1 MLYTAALLSA
11 AMLLAGCYSTD
22 TDDDLLSTATLI
34 SIYPS
39 TVSVGSAAATQNVV
53 VTLAPKSKRNLDWSC
68 SVQSAWVTAVREKVP
83 GESTGTV
90 YEDAVVL
97 AFLENTAYKR
107 QTTLTITASD
117 GTVLEVPVVQKGI
130 YADAYVKAAP
140 ESLTFMAE
148 NPQPAAVAIDTN
160 MDTFAAVSDSDWC
173 TVVDNG
179 DGTITVTCTEYGDNT
194 ADRTAEITVTAGTP
208 DTSEA
213 RTVIPVTQLRK
224 DVYCYLYGSGVP
236 KYPTR
241 EKWGQMTKL
250 SDRVYVDSVYV
261 KNGRFSVYTTEGDTY
276 HLDGAG
282 NLSAAETDLTV
293 DVAGLRI
300 VTLNLNE
307 KTYSIERITTPN
319 CLPDSEVAK
328 YATSTYTANGR
339 TKVWMRAGLD
349 WNGGENIGGIKL
361 GSRMVSDANNVGGYT
376 SNVSSYETV
385 RVSDYDE
392 VESGGKAQGEVEMS
406 AKYGRIYTLTEFLTG
421 TPKAAVE
428 LARLLTDWPAE
439 YRPGSTFVDAVG
451 TQITAR
457 VFKSAEM
464 KAVTDDER
472 FFAENPALSAQIQGI
487 CPYGWHIANFRDWY
501 DLAYAALEAS
511 RGDGTY
517 PVREEMLTIAK
528 LVATNANNVAPW
540 LRTQEGWNSTPARAA
555 GADAFDFNLYP
566 TGWRLNKNGYGQYG
580 DTAHSWVPLIGSSA
594 KKTWRLNNV
603 KATSNYWFNDN
614 LDAGNPAVG
623 IRCVKNYKVKK

>member
-97 AFLENTAYKR
+97 VFLENTAYKR

-117 GTVLEVPVVQKGI
+117 STVLEVPVVQKGI

-428 LARLLTDWPAE
+428 LARLLTDWPAQ

-451 TQITAR
+451 NDIP
-457 VFKSAEM
+457 VSSVKSLAS
-464 KAVTDDER
+464 AD
-472 FFAENPALSAQIQGI
+472 FENTPSLSMQIQGI
-487 CPYGWHIANFRDWY
+487 CPYGWHVANVQDFY
-501 DLAYAALEAS
+501 DMLCAAAAAKGVTPNPLSAMIGKWSVPDVLRSAEGWSAAPTRHAAADAFGFDFFPQGRRLFKSGYQYYAS
-511 RGDGTY
+511 RGEMFICHPGGLSSGVYQCWRINALTNNAADLTVSTTY
-517 PVREEMLTIAK
+517 NI
-528 LVATNANNVAPW
+528 
-540 LRTQEGWNSTPARAA
+540 
-555 GADAFDFNLYP
+555 
-566 TGWRLNKNGYGQYG
+566 G
-580 DTAHSWVPLIGSSA
+580 DCSA
-594 KKTWRLNNV
+594 
-603 KATSNYWFNDN
+603 SF
-614 LDAGNPAVG
+614 
-623 IRCVKNYKVKK
+623 RCVKNYENF

>member
-97 AFLENTAYKR
+97 VFLENTAYKR

-328 YATSTYTANGR
+328 YATSTHTANGR

-392 VESGGKAQGEVEMS
+392 AESGGKAQGEVEMS

-428 LARLLTDWPAE
+428 LARLLTDWPAQ

-451 TQITAR
+451 NDIP
-457 VFKSAEM
+457 VSSVKSLAS
-464 KAVTDDER
+464 AD
-472 FFAENPALSAQIQGI
+472 FENTPSLSMQIQGI
-487 CPYGWHIANFRDWY
+487 CPYGWHVANVQDFY
-501 DLAYAALEAS
+501 DMLCAAAAAKGVTPNPLSAMIGKWSVPDVLRSAEGWSAAPTRHAAADAFGFDFFPQGRRLFKSGYQYYAS
-511 RGDGTY
+511 RGEMFICHPGGLSSGVYQCWRINALTNNAADLTVSTTY
-517 PVREEMLTIAK
+517 NI
-528 LVATNANNVAPW
+528 
-540 LRTQEGWNSTPARAA
+540 
-555 GADAFDFNLYP
+555 
-566 TGWRLNKNGYGQYG
+566 G
-580 DTAHSWVPLIGSSA
+580 DCSA
-594 KKTWRLNNV
+594 
-603 KATSNYWFNDN
+603 SF
-614 LDAGNPAVG
+614 
-623 IRCVKNYKVKK
+623 RCVKNYENF

>member
-428 LARLLTDWPAE
+428 LARLLTDWPAQ
-439 YRPGSTFVDAVG
+439 YRPGSTFVDAVCND
-451 TQITAR
+451 IP
-457 VFKSAEM
+457 VSSVKSLAS
-464 KAVTDDER
+464 AD
-472 FFAENPALSAQIQGI
+472 FENTPSLSMQIQGI
-487 CPYGWHIANFRDWY
+487 CPYGWHVANVQDFY
-501 DLAYAALEAS
+501 DMLCAAAAAKGVTPNPLSAMIGKWSVPDVLRSAEGWSAAPTRHAAADAFGFDFFPQGRRLFKSGYQYYAS
-511 RGDGTY
+511 RGEMFICHPGGLSSGVYQCWRINALTNNAADLTVSTTY
-517 PVREEMLTIAK
+517 NI
-528 LVATNANNVAPW
+528 
-540 LRTQEGWNSTPARAA
+540 
-555 GADAFDFNLYP
+555 
-566 TGWRLNKNGYGQYG
+566 G
-580 DTAHSWVPLIGSSA
+580 DCSA
-594 KKTWRLNNV
+594 
-603 KATSNYWFNDN
+603 SF
-614 LDAGNPAVG
+614 
-623 IRCVKNYKVKK
+623 RCVKNYENF

>member
-428 LARLLTDWPAE
+428 LARLLTDWPAQ

-451 TQITAR
+451 NDIP
-457 VFKSAEM
+457 VSSVKSLAS
-464 KAVTDDER
+464 AD
-472 FFAENPALSAQIQGI
+472 FENTPSLSMQIQGI
-487 CPYGWHIANFRDWY
+487 CPYGWHVANVQDFY
-501 DLAYAALEAS
+501 DMLCAAAAAKGVTPNPLSAMIGKWSVPDVLRSAEGWSAAPTRHAVADAFGFDFFPQGRRLFKSGYQYYAS
-511 RGDGTY
+511 RGEMFICHPGGLSSGVYQCWRINALTNNAADLTVSTTY
-517 PVREEMLTIAK
+517 NI
-528 LVATNANNVAPW
+528 
-540 LRTQEGWNSTPARAA
+540 
-555 GADAFDFNLYP
+555 
-566 TGWRLNKNGYGQYG
+566 G
-580 DTAHSWVPLIGSSA
+580 DCSA
-594 KKTWRLNNV
+594 
-603 KATSNYWFNDN
+603 SF
-614 LDAGNPAVG
+614 
-623 IRCVKNYKVKK
+623 RCVKNYENF

>member
-451 TQITAR
+451 NDIP
-457 VFKSAEM
+457 VSSVKSLAS
-464 KAVTDDER
+464 AD
-472 FFAENPALSAQIQGI
+472 FENTPSLSMQIQGI
-487 CPYGWHIANFRDWY
+487 CPYGWHVANVQDFY
-501 DLAYAALEAS
+501 DMLCAAAAAKGVTPNPLSAMIGKWSVPDVLRSAEGWSAAPTRHAAADAFGFDFFPQGRRLFKSGYQYYAS
-511 RGDGTY
+511 RG
-517 PVREEMLTIAK
+517 EMFICHPGGLSSGVYQCWRINA
-528 LVATNANNVAPW
+528 LANNAADLTV
-540 LRTQEGWNSTPARAA
+540 STTY
-555 GADAFDFNLYP
+555 NI
-566 TGWRLNKNGYGQYG
+566 G
-580 DTAHSWVPLIGSSA
+580 DCSA
-594 KKTWRLNNV
+594 
-603 KATSNYWFNDN
+603 SF
-614 LDAGNPAVG
+614 
-623 IRCVKNYKVKK
+623 RCVKNYENF

>member
-97 AFLENTAYKR
+97 VFLENTAYKR

-194 ADRTAEITVTAGTP
+194 ADRTAEIIVTAGTP

-361 GSRMVSDANNVGGYT
+361 GSRIVSDANNVGGYT

-428 LARLLTDWPAE
+428 LARLLTDWPAQ

-451 TQITAR
+451 NDIP
-457 VFKSAEM
+457 VSSVKSLAS
-464 KAVTDDER
+464 AD
-472 FFAENPALSAQIQGI
+472 FENTPSLSMQIQGI
-487 CPYGWHIANFRDWY
+487 CPYGWHVANVQDFY
-501 DLAYAALEAS
+501 HMLCAAAAAKGVTPNPLSAMIGKWSVPDVLRSAEGWSAAPTRHAAADAFGFDFFPQGRRLFKSGYQYYAS
-511 RGDGTY
+511 RGEMFICHPGGLSSGVYQCWRINALTNNAADLTVSTTY
-517 PVREEMLTIAK
+517 NI
-528 LVATNANNVAPW
+528 
-540 LRTQEGWNSTPARAA
+540 
-555 GADAFDFNLYP
+555 
-566 TGWRLNKNGYGQYG
+566 G
-580 DTAHSWVPLIGSSA
+580 DCSA
-594 KKTWRLNNV
+594 
-603 KATSNYWFNDN
+603 SF
-614 LDAGNPAVG
+614 
-623 IRCVKNYKVKK
+623 RCVKNYENF

>member
-1 MLYTAALLSA
+1 MLYTATLACAAVLLS
-11 AMLLAGCYSTD
+11 GCYSTD

-39 TVSVGSAAATQNVV
+39 TVSVGSAAATRNVV
-53 VTLAPKSKRNLDWSC
+53 VTLAPKSKRDMDWSC
-68 SVQSAWVTAVREKVP
+68 SIQSEWVTAVREKVP
-83 GESTGTV
+83 GESTGPV

-97 AFLENTAYKR
+97 TFIENTAYKR
-107 QTTLTITASD
+107 QTTLTITTSD
-117 GTVLEVPVVQKGI
+117 GTVLEVPVVQQGI
-130 YADAYVKAAP
+130 YADAYVKADP

-148 NPQPAAVAIDTN
+148 NPETRTVTIDTN
-160 MDTFAAVSDSDWC
+160 MDKYTVSSDSDWC
-173 TVVDNG
+173 TVVDNE

-194 ADRTAEITVTAGTP
+194 ADRTAEITVKAGTP

-213 RTVIPVTQLRK
+213 ETVIPVTQLRK
-224 DVYCYLYGSGVP
+224 DVYCYLYGDGVP

-250 SDRVYVDSVYV
+250 SDKVYVDSVYV
-261 KNGRFSVYTTEGDTY
+261 KTGRFSVYTTEGSTY
-276 HLDGAG
+276 YLDGAG
-282 NLSAAETDLTV
+282 NLSETETDLTV

-319 CLPDSEVAK
+319 CLPDSEVSK

-349 WNGGENIGGIKL
+349 WNGGDDIGGIKL

-376 SNVSSYETV
+376 SNASSFETV

-428 LARLLTDWPAE
+428 LARLLTDWPTQ
-439 YRPGSTFVDAVG
+439 YRPGNTFVDAIGNDVPVSSV
-451 TQITAR
+451 TSLS
-457 VFKSAEM
+457 SATFED
-464 KAVTDDER
+464 T
-472 FFAENPALSAQIQGI
+472 PSLSMQIQGI
-487 CPYGWHIANFRDWY
+487 CPYGWHVANVQDFY
-501 DLAYAALEAS
+501 DMLCAAAA
-511 RGDGTY
+511 
-517 PVREEMLTIAK
+517 AK
-528 LVATNANNVAPW
+528 GVTPNPLSAMIGKWSVPDV
-540 LRTQEGWNSTPARAA
+540 LRSAEGWSSTPTRHAA
-555 GADAFDFNLYP
+555 ADAFGFDYFPQGRRLFKSGYQYYATRGEMFVCCP
-566 TGWRLNKNGYGQYG
+566 GGLSGGVYQCWRINALTNNAADLTVSTNYNIG
-580 DTAHSWVPLIGSSA
+580 DCSA
-594 KKTWRLNNV
+594 
-603 KATSNYWFNDN
+603 SF
-614 LDAGNPAVG
+614 
-623 IRCVKNYKVKK
+623 RCVKNYENF

>member
-376 SNVSSYETV
+376 SNLSSYETV

-451 TQITAR
+451 NDIP
-457 VFKSAEM
+457 VSSVKSLAS
-464 KAVTDDER
+464 AD
-472 FFAENPALSAQIQGI
+472 FENTPSLSMQIQGI
-487 CPYGWHIANFRDWY
+487 CPYGWHVANVQDFY
-501 DLAYAALEAS
+501 DMLCAAAAAKGVTPNPLSAMIGKWSVPDVLRSAEGWSAAPTRHAAADAFGFDFFPQGRRLFKSGYQYYAS
-511 RGDGTY
+511 RGEMFICHPGGLSSGVYQCWRINALTNNAADLTVSTTY
-517 PVREEMLTIAK
+517 NI
-528 LVATNANNVAPW
+528 
-540 LRTQEGWNSTPARAA
+540 
-555 GADAFDFNLYP
+555 
-566 TGWRLNKNGYGQYG
+566 G
-580 DTAHSWVPLIGSSA
+580 DCSA
-594 KKTWRLNNV
+594 
-603 KATSNYWFNDN
+603 SF
-614 LDAGNPAVG
+614 
-623 IRCVKNYKVKK
+623 RCVKNYELY

>member
-97 AFLENTAYKR
+97 VFLENTAYKR

-376 SNVSSYETV
+376 SNLSSYETV

-439 YRPGSTFVDAVG
+439 YRPGSTFIDAVG
-451 TQITAR
+451 NDIP
-457 VFKSAEM
+457 VSSVKSLAS
-464 KAVTDDER
+464 AD
-472 FFAENPALSAQIQGI
+472 FENTPSLSMQIQGI
-487 CPYGWHIANFRDWY
+487 CPYGWHVANVQDFY
-501 DLAYAALEAS
+501 DMLCAAAAAKGVTPNPLSAMIGKWSVPDVLRSAEGWSAAPTRHAAADAFGFDFFPQGRRLFKSGYQYYAS
-511 RGDGTY
+511 RGEMFICHPGGLSSGVYQCWRINALTNNAADLTVSTTY
-517 PVREEMLTIAK
+517 NI
-528 LVATNANNVAPW
+528 
-540 LRTQEGWNSTPARAA
+540 
-555 GADAFDFNLYP
+555 
-566 TGWRLNKNGYGQYG
+566 G
-580 DTAHSWVPLIGSSA
+580 DCSA
-594 KKTWRLNNV
+594 
-603 KATSNYWFNDN
+603 SF
-614 LDAGNPAVG
+614 
-623 IRCVKNYKVKK
+623 RCVKNYENF

>member
-11 AMLLAGCYSTD
+11 AMLIAGCYSTD

-97 AFLENTAYKR
+97 VFLENTAYKR

-428 LARLLTDWPAE
+428 LARLLTDWPAQ

-451 TQITAR
+451 NDIP
-457 VFKSAEM
+457 VSSVKSLAS
-464 KAVTDDER
+464 AD
-472 FFAENPALSAQIQGI
+472 FENTPSLSMQIQGI
-487 CPYGWHIANFRDWY
+487 CPYGWHVANVQDFY
-501 DLAYAALEAS
+501 DMLCAAAAAKGVTPNPLSAMIGKWSVPDVLRSAEGWSAAPTRHAAADAFGFDFFPQGRRLFKSGYQYYAS
-511 RGDGTY
+511 RGEMFICHPGGLSSGVYQCWRINALTNNAADLTVSTTY
-517 PVREEMLTIAK
+517 NI
-528 LVATNANNVAPW
+528 
-540 LRTQEGWNSTPARAA
+540 
-555 GADAFDFNLYP
+555 
-566 TGWRLNKNGYGQYG
+566 G
-580 DTAHSWVPLIGSSA
+580 DCSA
-594 KKTWRLNNV
+594 
-603 KATSNYWFNDN
+603 SF
-614 LDAGNPAVG
+614 
-623 IRCVKNYKVKK
+623 RCVKNYENF

>member
-97 AFLENTAYKR
+97 VFLENTAYKR

-361 GSRMVSDANNVGGYT
+361 GSRMVSDANNVGGST

-428 LARLLTDWPAE
+428 LARLLTDWPAQ

-451 TQITAR
+451 NDIP
-457 VFKSAEM
+457 VSSVKSLAS
-464 KAVTDDER
+464 AD
-472 FFAENPALSAQIQGI
+472 FENTPSLSMQIQGI
-487 CPYGWHIANFRDWY
+487 CPYGWHVANVQDFY
-501 DLAYAALEAS
+501 DMLCAAAAAKGVTPNPLSAMIGKWSVPDVLRSAEGWSAAPTRHAAADAFGFDFFPQGRRLFKSGYQYYAS
-511 RGDGTY
+511 RGEMFICHPGGLSSGVYQCWRINALTNNAADLTVSTTY
-517 PVREEMLTIAK
+517 NI
-528 LVATNANNVAPW
+528 
-540 LRTQEGWNSTPARAA
+540 
-555 GADAFDFNLYP
+555 
-566 TGWRLNKNGYGQYG
+566 G
-580 DTAHSWVPLIGSSA
+580 DCSA
-594 KKTWRLNNV
+594 
-603 KATSNYWFNDN
+603 SF
-614 LDAGNPAVG
+614 
-623 IRCVKNYKVKK
+623 RCVKNYENF

>member
-39 TVSVGSAAATQNVV
+39 TVSVGRAAATQNVV

-97 AFLENTAYKR
+97 VFLENTAYKR

-428 LARLLTDWPAE
+428 LARLLTDWPAQ

-451 TQITAR
+451 NDIP
-457 VFKSAEM
+457 VSSVKSLAS
-464 KAVTDDER
+464 AD
-472 FFAENPALSAQIQGI
+472 FENTPSLSMQIQGI
-487 CPYGWHIANFRDWY
+487 CPYGWHVANVQDFY
-501 DLAYAALEAS
+501 DMLCAAAAAKGVTPNPLSAMIGKWCVPDVLRSAEGWSAAPTRHAAADAFGFDFFPQGRRLFKSGYQYYAS
-511 RGDGTY
+511 RGEMFICHPGGLSSGVYQCWRINALTNNAADLTVSTTY
-517 PVREEMLTIAK
+517 NI
-528 LVATNANNVAPW
+528 
-540 LRTQEGWNSTPARAA
+540 
-555 GADAFDFNLYP
+555 
-566 TGWRLNKNGYGQYG
+566 G
-580 DTAHSWVPLIGSSA
+580 DCSA
-594 KKTWRLNNV
+594 
-603 KATSNYWFNDN
+603 SF
-614 LDAGNPAVG
+614 
-623 IRCVKNYKVKK
+623 RCVKNYENF

>member
-213 RTVIPVTQLRK
+213 RTVMPVTQLRK

-451 TQITAR
+451 NDIP
-457 VFKSAEM
+457 VSSVKSLAS
-464 KAVTDDER
+464 AD
-472 FFAENPALSAQIQGI
+472 FENTPSLSMQIQGI
-487 CPYGWHIANFRDWY
+487 CPYGWHVANVQDFY
-501 DLAYAALEAS
+501 DMLCAAAAAKGVTPNPLSAMIGKWSVPDVLRSAEGWSAAPTRHAAADAFGFDFFPQGRRLFKSGYQYYAS
-511 RGDGTY
+511 RGEMFICHPGGLSSGVYQCWRINALTNNAADLTVSTTY
-517 PVREEMLTIAK
+517 NI
-528 LVATNANNVAPW
+528 
-540 LRTQEGWNSTPARAA
+540 
-555 GADAFDFNLYP
+555 
-566 TGWRLNKNGYGQYG
+566 G
-580 DTAHSWVPLIGSSA
+580 DCSA
-594 KKTWRLNNV
+594 
-603 KATSNYWFNDN
+603 SF
-614 LDAGNPAVG
+614 
-623 IRCVKNYKVKK
+623 RCVKNYENF

>member
-97 AFLENTAYKR
+97 VFLENTAYKR

-339 TKVWMRAGLD
+339 TKVW
-349 WNGGENIGGIKL
+349 NGGENIGGIKL

-451 TQITAR
+451 NDIP
-457 VFKSAEM
+457 VSSVKSLAS
-464 KAVTDDER
+464 AD
-472 FFAENPALSAQIQGI
+472 FENTPSLSMQIQGI
-487 CPYGWHIANFRDWY
+487 CPYGWHVANVQDFY
-501 DLAYAALEAS
+501 DMLCAAAAAKGVTPNPLSAMIGKWSVPDVLRSAEGWSAAPTRHAAADAFGFDFFPQGRRLFKSGYQYYAS
-511 RGDGTY
+511 RGEMFICHPGGLSSGVYQCWRINALTNNAADLTVSTTY
-517 PVREEMLTIAK
+517 NI
-528 LVATNANNVAPW
+528 
-540 LRTQEGWNSTPARAA
+540 
-555 GADAFDFNLYP
+555 
-566 TGWRLNKNGYGQYG
+566 G
-580 DTAHSWVPLIGSSA
+580 DCSA
-594 KKTWRLNNV
+594 
-603 KATSNYWFNDN
+603 SF
-614 LDAGNPAVG
+614 
-623 IRCVKNYKVKK
+623 RCVKNYENF

>member
-261 KNGRFSVYTTEGDTY
+261 KNGRFSVYTTAGDTY

-451 TQITAR
+451 NDIP
-457 VFKSAEM
+457 VSSVKSLAS
-464 KAVTDDER
+464 AD
-472 FFAENPALSAQIQGI
+472 FENTPSLSMQIQGI
-487 CPYGWHIANFRDWY
+487 CPYGWHVANVQDFY
-501 DLAYAALEAS
+501 DMLCAAAAAKGVTPNPLSAMIGKWSVPDVLRSAEGWSAAPTRHAAADAFGFDFFPQGRRLFKSGYQYYAS
-511 RGDGTY
+511 RGEMFICHPGGLSSGVYQCWRINALTNNAADLTVSTTY
-517 PVREEMLTIAK
+517 NI
-528 LVATNANNVAPW
+528 
-540 LRTQEGWNSTPARAA
+540 
-555 GADAFDFNLYP
+555 
-566 TGWRLNKNGYGQYG
+566 G
-580 DTAHSWVPLIGSSA
+580 DCSA
-594 KKTWRLNNV
+594 
-603 KATSNYWFNDN
+603 SF
-614 LDAGNPAVG
+614 
-623 IRCVKNYKVKK
+623 RCVKNYENF

>member
-328 YATSTYTANGR
+328 YATSTYMANGR

-349 WNGGENIGGIKL
+349 WNGGENIGCIKL

-428 LARLLTDWPAE
+428 LARLLTDWPAQ

-451 TQITAR
+451 NDIP
-457 VFKSAEM
+457 VSSVKSLAS
-464 KAVTDDER
+464 AD
-472 FFAENPALSAQIQGI
+472 FENTPSLSMQIQGI
-487 CPYGWHIANFRDWY
+487 CPYGWHVANVQDFY
-501 DLAYAALEAS
+501 DMLCAAAAAKGVTPNPLSAMIGKWSVPDVLRSAEGWSAAPTRHAAADAFGFDFFPQGRRLFKSGYQYYAS
-511 RGDGTY
+511 RGEMFICHPGGLSSGVYQCWRINALTNNAADLTVSTTY
-517 PVREEMLTIAK
+517 NI
-528 LVATNANNVAPW
+528 
-540 LRTQEGWNSTPARAA
+540 
-555 GADAFDFNLYP
+555 
-566 TGWRLNKNGYGQYG
+566 G
-580 DTAHSWVPLIGSSA
+580 DCSA
-594 KKTWRLNNV
+594 
-603 KATSNYWFNDN
+603 SF
-614 LDAGNPAVG
+614 
-623 IRCVKNYKVKK
+623 RCVKNYENF

>member
-39 TVSVGSAAATQNVV
+39 TVSVGSAVATQNVV

-451 TQITAR
+451 NDIP
-457 VFKSAEM
+457 VSSVKSLAS
-464 KAVTDDER
+464 AD
-472 FFAENPALSAQIQGI
+472 FENTPSLSMQIQGI
-487 CPYGWHIANFRDWY
+487 CPYGWHVANVQDFY
-501 DLAYAALEAS
+501 DMLCAAAAAKGVTPNPLSAMIGKWSVPDVLRSAEGWSAAPTRHAAADAFGFDFFPQGRRLFKSGYQYYAS
-511 RGDGTY
+511 RGEMFICHPGGLSSGVYQCWRINALTNNAADLTVSTTY
-517 PVREEMLTIAK
+517 NI
-528 LVATNANNVAPW
+528 
-540 LRTQEGWNSTPARAA
+540 
-555 GADAFDFNLYP
+555 
-566 TGWRLNKNGYGQYG
+566 G
-580 DTAHSWVPLIGSSA
+580 DCSA
-594 KKTWRLNNV
+594 
-603 KATSNYWFNDN
+603 SF
-614 LDAGNPAVG
+614 
-623 IRCVKNYKVKK
+623 RCVKNYENF

>member
-361 GSRMVSDANNVGGYT
+361 GSRMVSDANNGGYT
-376 SNVSSYETV
+376 SNLSSYETV

-451 TQITAR
+451 NDIP
-457 VFKSAEM
+457 VSSVKSLAS
-464 KAVTDDER
+464 AD
-472 FFAENPALSAQIQGI
+472 FENTPSLSMQIQGI
-487 CPYGWHIANFRDWY
+487 CPYGWHVANVQDFY
-501 DLAYAALEAS
+501 DMLCAAAAAKGVTPNPLSAMIGKWSVPDVLRSAEGWSAAPTRHAAADAFGFDFFPQGRRLFKSGYQYYAS
-511 RGDGTY
+511 RGEMFICHPGGLSSGVYQCWRINALTNNAADLTVSTTY
-517 PVREEMLTIAK
+517 NI
-528 LVATNANNVAPW
+528 
-540 LRTQEGWNSTPARAA
+540 
-555 GADAFDFNLYP
+555 
-566 TGWRLNKNGYGQYG
+566 G
-580 DTAHSWVPLIGSSA
+580 DCSA
-594 KKTWRLNNV
+594 
-603 KATSNYWFNDN
+603 SF
-614 LDAGNPAVG
+614 
-623 IRCVKNYKVKK
+623 RCVKNYENF

>member
-97 AFLENTAYKR
+97 VFLENTAYKR

-307 KTYSIERITTPN
+307 ETYSIERITTPN

-428 LARLLTDWPAE
+428 LARLLTDWPAQ

-451 TQITAR
+451 NDIP
-457 VFKSAEM
+457 VSSVKSLAS
-464 KAVTDDER
+464 AD
-472 FFAENPALSAQIQGI
+472 FENTPSLSMQIQGI
-487 CPYGWHIANFRDWY
+487 CPYGWHVANVQDFY
-501 DLAYAALEAS
+501 DMLCAAAAAKGVTPNPLSAMIGKWSVPDVLRSAEGWSAAPTRHAAADAFGFDFFPQGRRLFKSGYQYYAS
-511 RGDGTY
+511 RGEMFICHPGGLSSGVYQCWRINALTNNAADLTVSTTY
-517 PVREEMLTIAK
+517 NI
-528 LVATNANNVAPW
+528 
-540 LRTQEGWNSTPARAA
+540 
-555 GADAFDFNLYP
+555 
-566 TGWRLNKNGYGQYG
+566 G
-580 DTAHSWVPLIGSSA
+580 DCSA
-594 KKTWRLNNV
+594 
-603 KATSNYWFNDN
+603 SF
-614 LDAGNPAVG
+614 
-623 IRCVKNYKVKK
+623 RCVKNYENF

>member
-11 AMLLAGCYSTD
+11 AMLLADCYSTD

-97 AFLENTAYKR
+97 VFLENTAYKR

-428 LARLLTDWPAE
+428 LARLLTDWPAQ

-451 TQITAR
+451 NDIP
-457 VFKSAEM
+457 VSSVKSLAS
-464 KAVTDDER
+464 AD
-472 FFAENPALSAQIQGI
+472 FENTPSLSMQIQGI
-487 CPYGWHIANFRDWY
+487 CPYGWHVANVQDFY
-501 DLAYAALEAS
+501 DMLCAAAAAKGVTPNPLSAMIGKWSVPDVLRSAEGWSAAPTRHAAADAFGFDFFPQGRRLFKSGYQYYAS
-511 RGDGTY
+511 RGEMFICHPGGLSSGVYQCWRINALTNNAADLTVSTTY
-517 PVREEMLTIAK
+517 NI
-528 LVATNANNVAPW
+528 
-540 LRTQEGWNSTPARAA
+540 
-555 GADAFDFNLYP
+555 
-566 TGWRLNKNGYGQYG
+566 G
-580 DTAHSWVPLIGSSA
+580 DCSA
-594 KKTWRLNNV
+594 
-603 KATSNYWFNDN
+603 SF
-614 LDAGNPAVG
+614 
-623 IRCVKNYKVKK
+623 RCVKNYENF

>member
-117 GTVLEVPVVQKGI
+117 GTVMEVPVVQKGI

-282 NLSAAETDLTV
+282 NLSAAEIDLTV

-451 TQITAR
+451 NDIP
-457 VFKSAEM
+457 VSSVKSLAS
-464 KAVTDDER
+464 AD
-472 FFAENPALSAQIQGI
+472 FENTPSLSMQIQGI
-487 CPYGWHIANFRDWY
+487 CPYGWHVANVQDFY
-501 DLAYAALEAS
+501 DMLCAAAAAKGVTPNPLSAMIGKWSVPDVLRSAEGWSAAPTRHAAADAFGFDFFPQGRRLFKSGYQYYAS
-511 RGDGTY
+511 RGEMFICHPGGLSSGVYQCWRINALTNNAADLTVSTTY
-517 PVREEMLTIAK
+517 NI
-528 LVATNANNVAPW
+528 
-540 LRTQEGWNSTPARAA
+540 
-555 GADAFDFNLYP
+555 
-566 TGWRLNKNGYGQYG
+566 G
-580 DTAHSWVPLIGSSA
+580 DCSA
-594 KKTWRLNNV
+594 
-603 KATSNYWFNDN
+603 SF
-614 LDAGNPAVG
+614 
-623 IRCVKNYKVKK
+623 RCVKNYENF

>member
-406 AKYGRIYTLTEFLTG
+406 AKYGRFYTLTEFLTG

-428 LARLLTDWPAE
+428 LARLLTDWPAQ

-451 TQITAR
+451 NDIP
-457 VFKSAEM
+457 VSSVKSLAS
-464 KAVTDDER
+464 AD
-472 FFAENPALSAQIQGI
+472 FENTPSLSMQIQGI
-487 CPYGWHIANFRDWY
+487 CPYGWHVANVQDFY
-501 DLAYAALEAS
+501 DMLCAAAAAKGVTPNPLSAMIGKWSVPDVLRSAEGWSAAPTRHAAADAFGFDFFPQGRRLFKSGYQYYAS
-511 RGDGTY
+511 RGEMFICHPGGLSSGVYQCWRINALTNNAADLTVSTTY
-517 PVREEMLTIAK
+517 NI
-528 LVATNANNVAPW
+528 
-540 LRTQEGWNSTPARAA
+540 
-555 GADAFDFNLYP
+555 
-566 TGWRLNKNGYGQYG
+566 G
-580 DTAHSWVPLIGSSA
+580 DCSA
-594 KKTWRLNNV
+594 
-603 KATSNYWFNDN
+603 SF
-614 LDAGNPAVG
+614 
-623 IRCVKNYKVKK
+623 RCVKNYENF

>member
-428 LARLLTDWPAE
+428 LARLLTDWPAQ

-451 TQITAR
+451 ND
-457 VFKSAEM
+457 
-464 KAVTDDER
+464 AVTHFQAQYPER
-472 FFAENPALSAQIQGI
+472 FTVVLESDIETQPRQRRIEAIEKLTQG
-487 CPYGWHIANFRDWY
+487 F
-501 DLAYAALEAS
+501 
-511 RGDGTY
+511 
-517 PVREEMLTIAK
+517 
-528 LVATNANNVAPW
+528 NVA
-540 LRTQEGWNSTPARAA
+540 LRHADLRVDPFPGQIDAA
-555 GADAFDFNLYP
+555 KDFQL
-566 TGWRLNKNGYGQYG
+566 G
-580 DTAHSWVPLIGSSA
+580 
-594 KKTWRLNNV
+594 
-603 KATSNYWFNDN
+603 
-614 LDAGNPAVG
+614 
-623 IRCVKNYKVKK
+623 

>member
-97 AFLENTAYKR
+97 VFLENTAYKR

-328 YATSTYTANGR
+328 YVTSTYTANGR

-376 SNVSSYETV
+376 SNVSSYETI

-392 VESGGKAQGEVEMS
+392 AESGGKAQGEVEMS

-451 TQITAR
+451 NDIP
-457 VFKSAEM
+457 VSSVKSLAS
-464 KAVTDDER
+464 AD
-472 FFAENPALSAQIQGI
+472 FENTPSLSMQIQGI
-487 CPYGWHIANFRDWY
+487 CPYGWHVANVQDFY
-501 DLAYAALEAS
+501 DMLCAAAAAKGVTPNPLSAMIGKWSVPDVLRSAEGWSAAPTRHAAADAFGFDFFPQGRRLFKSGYQYYAS
-511 RGDGTY
+511 RGEMFICHPGGLSSGVYQCWRINALTNNAADLTVSTTY
-517 PVREEMLTIAK
+517 NI
-528 LVATNANNVAPW
+528 
-540 LRTQEGWNSTPARAA
+540 
-555 GADAFDFNLYP
+555 
-566 TGWRLNKNGYGQYG
+566 G
-580 DTAHSWVPLIGSSA
+580 DCSA
-594 KKTWRLNNV
+594 
-603 KATSNYWFNDN
+603 SF
-614 LDAGNPAVG
+614 
-623 IRCVKNYKVKK
+623 RCVKNYENF

>member
-224 DVYCYLYGSGVP
+224 DVYCDLYGSGVP

-451 TQITAR
+451 NDIP
-457 VFKSAEM
+457 VSSVKSLAS
-464 KAVTDDER
+464 AD
-472 FFAENPALSAQIQGI
+472 FENTPSLSMQIQGI
-487 CPYGWHIANFRDWY
+487 CPYGWHVANVQDFY
-501 DLAYAALEAS
+501 DMLCAAAAAKGVTPNPLSAMIGKWSVPDVLRSAEGWSAAPTRHAAADAFGFDFFPQGRRLFKSGYQYYAS
-511 RGDGTY
+511 RGEMFICHPGGLSSGVYQCWRINALTNNAADLTVSTTY
-517 PVREEMLTIAK
+517 NI
-528 LVATNANNVAPW
+528 
-540 LRTQEGWNSTPARAA
+540 
-555 GADAFDFNLYP
+555 
-566 TGWRLNKNGYGQYG
+566 G
-580 DTAHSWVPLIGSSA
+580 DCSA
-594 KKTWRLNNV
+594 
-603 KATSNYWFNDN
+603 SF
-614 LDAGNPAVG
+614 
-623 IRCVKNYKVKK
+623 RCVKNYENF

>member
-241 EKWGQMTKL
+241 EKWGQITKL

-392 VESGGKAQGEVEMS
+392 AESGGKAQGEVEMS

-428 LARLLTDWPAE
+428 LARLLTDWPAQ

-451 TQITAR
+451 NDIP
-457 VFKSAEM
+457 VSSVKSLASADFES
-464 KAVTDDER
+464 T
-472 FFAENPALSAQIQGI
+472 PSLSMQIQGI
-487 CPYGWHIANFRDWY
+487 CPYGWHVANVQDFY
-501 DLAYAALEAS
+501 DMLCAAAAAKGVTPNPLSAMIGKWSVPDVLRSAEGWSAAPTRHAAADAFGFDFFPQGRRLFKSGYQYYAS
-511 RGDGTY
+511 RGEMFICHPGGLSSGVYQCWRINALTNNAADLTVSTTY
-517 PVREEMLTIAK
+517 NI
-528 LVATNANNVAPW
+528 
-540 LRTQEGWNSTPARAA
+540 
-555 GADAFDFNLYP
+555 
-566 TGWRLNKNGYGQYG
+566 G
-580 DTAHSWVPLIGSSA
+580 DCSA
-594 KKTWRLNNV
+594 
-603 KATSNYWFNDN
+603 SF
-614 LDAGNPAVG
+614 
-623 IRCVKNYKVKK
+623 RCVKNYENF

>member
-97 AFLENTAYKR
+97 VFLENTAYKR

-250 SDRVYVDSVYV
+250 SDRVYVDGVYV

-428 LARLLTDWPAE
+428 LARLLTDWPAQ

-451 TQITAR
+451 NDIP
-457 VFKSAEM
+457 VSSVKSLAS
-464 KAVTDDER
+464 AD
-472 FFAENPALSAQIQGI
+472 FENTPSLSMQIQGI
-487 CPYGWHIANFRDWY
+487 CPYGWHVANVQDFY
-501 DLAYAALEAS
+501 DMLCAAAAAKGVTPNPLSAMIGKWSVPDVLRSAEGWSAAPTRHAAADAFGFDFFPQGRRLFKSGYQYYAS
-511 RGDGTY
+511 RGEMFICHPGGLSSGVYQCWRINALTNNAADLTVSTTY
-517 PVREEMLTIAK
+517 NI
-528 LVATNANNVAPW
+528 
-540 LRTQEGWNSTPARAA
+540 
-555 GADAFDFNLYP
+555 
-566 TGWRLNKNGYGQYG
+566 G
-580 DTAHSWVPLIGSSA
+580 DCSA
-594 KKTWRLNNV
+594 
-603 KATSNYWFNDN
+603 SF
-614 LDAGNPAVG
+614 
-623 IRCVKNYKVKK
+623 RCVKNYENF

>member
-68 SVQSAWVTAVREKVP
+68 SVQSVWVTAVREKVP

-376 SNVSSYETV
+376 SNLSSYETV

-451 TQITAR
+451 NDIP
-457 VFKSAEM
+457 VSSVKSLAS
-464 KAVTDDER
+464 AD
-472 FFAENPALSAQIQGI
+472 FENTPSLSMQIQGI
-487 CPYGWHIANFRDWY
+487 CPYGWHVANVQDFY
-501 DLAYAALEAS
+501 DMLCAAAAAKGVTPNPLSAMIGKWSVPDVLRSAEGWSAAPTRHAAADAFGFDFFPQGRRLFKSGYQYYAS
-511 RGDGTY
+511 RGEMFICHPGGLSSGVYQCWRINALTNNAADLTVSTTY
-517 PVREEMLTIAK
+517 NI
-528 LVATNANNVAPW
+528 
-540 LRTQEGWNSTPARAA
+540 
-555 GADAFDFNLYP
+555 
-566 TGWRLNKNGYGQYG
+566 G
-580 DTAHSWVPLIGSSA
+580 DCSA
-594 KKTWRLNNV
+594 
-603 KATSNYWFNDN
+603 SF
-614 LDAGNPAVG
+614 
-623 IRCVKNYKVKK
+623 RCVKNYENF

>member
-107 QTTLTITASD
+107 QTTLTITVSD

-224 DVYCYLYGSGVP
+224 DVYCDLYGSGVP

-451 TQITAR
+451 NDIP
-457 VFKSAEM
+457 VSSVKSLAS
-464 KAVTDDER
+464 AD
-472 FFAENPALSAQIQGI
+472 FENTPSLSMQIQGI
-487 CPYGWHIANFRDWY
+487 CPYGWHVANVQDFY
-501 DLAYAALEAS
+501 DMLCAAAAAKGVTPNPLSAMIGKWSVPDVLRSAEGWSAAPTRHAAADAFGFDFFPQGRRLFKSGYQYYAS
-511 RGDGTY
+511 RGEMFICHPGGLSSGVYQCWRINALTNNAADLTVSTTY
-517 PVREEMLTIAK
+517 NI
-528 LVATNANNVAPW
+528 
-540 LRTQEGWNSTPARAA
+540 
-555 GADAFDFNLYP
+555 
-566 TGWRLNKNGYGQYG
+566 G
-580 DTAHSWVPLIGSSA
+580 DCSA
-594 KKTWRLNNV
+594 
-603 KATSNYWFNDN
+603 SF
-614 LDAGNPAVG
+614 
-623 IRCVKNYKVKK
+623 RCVKNYENF

>member
-213 RTVIPVTQLRK
+213 RTVMPVTQLRK

-428 LARLLTDWPAE
+428 LARLLTDWPAQ

-451 TQITAR
+451 NDIP
-457 VFKSAEM
+457 VSSVKSLAS
-464 KAVTDDER
+464 AD
-472 FFAENPALSAQIQGI
+472 FENTPSLSMQIQGI
-487 CPYGWHIANFRDWY
+487 CPYGWHVANVQDFY
-501 DLAYAALEAS
+501 DMLCAAAAAKGVTPNPLSAMIGKWSVPDVLRSAEGWSAAPTRHAAADAFGFDFFPQGRRLFKSGYQYYAS
-511 RGDGTY
+511 RGEMFICHPGGLSSGVYQCWRINALTNNAADLTVSTTY
-517 PVREEMLTIAK
+517 NI
-528 LVATNANNVAPW
+528 
-540 LRTQEGWNSTPARAA
+540 
-555 GADAFDFNLYP
+555 
-566 TGWRLNKNGYGQYG
+566 G
-580 DTAHSWVPLIGSSA
+580 DCSA
-594 KKTWRLNNV
+594 
-603 KATSNYWFNDN
+603 SF
-614 LDAGNPAVG
+614 
-623 IRCVKNYKVKK
+623 RCVKNYENF

>member
-361 GSRMVSDANNVGGYT
+361 GSRMVSDANTVGGYT

-428 LARLLTDWPAE
+428 LARLLTDWPAQ

-451 TQITAR
+451 NDIP
-457 VFKSAEM
+457 VSSVKSLAS
-464 KAVTDDER
+464 AD
-472 FFAENPALSAQIQGI
+472 FENTPSLSMQIQGI
-487 CPYGWHIANFRDWY
+487 CPYGWHVANVQDFY
-501 DLAYAALEAS
+501 DMLCAAAAAKGVTPNPLSAMIGKWSVPDVLRSAEGWSAAPTRHAAADAFGFDFFPQGRRLFKSGYQYYAS
-511 RGDGTY
+511 RGEMFICHPGGLSSGVYQCWRINALTNNAADLTVSTTY
-517 PVREEMLTIAK
+517 NI
-528 LVATNANNVAPW
+528 
-540 LRTQEGWNSTPARAA
+540 
-555 GADAFDFNLYP
+555 
-566 TGWRLNKNGYGQYG
+566 G
-580 DTAHSWVPLIGSSA
+580 DCSA
-594 KKTWRLNNV
+594 
-603 KATSNYWFNDN
+603 SF
-614 LDAGNPAVG
+614 
-623 IRCVKNYKVKK
+623 RCVKNYENF

>member
-428 LARLLTDWPAE
+428 LARLLTDWPAQ

-451 TQITAR
+451 NDIS
-457 VFKSAEM
+457 VSSVKSLAS
-464 KAVTDDER
+464 AD
-472 FFAENPALSAQIQGI
+472 FENTPSLSMQIQGI
-487 CPYGWHIANFRDWY
+487 CPYGWHVANVQDFY
-501 DLAYAALEAS
+501 DMLCAAAAAKGVTPNPLSAMIGKWSVPDVLRSAEGWSAAPTRHAAADAFGFDFFPQGRRLFKSGYQYYAS
-511 RGDGTY
+511 RGEMFICHPGGLSSGVYQCWRINALTNNAADLTVSTTY
-517 PVREEMLTIAK
+517 NI
-528 LVATNANNVAPW
+528 
-540 LRTQEGWNSTPARAA
+540 
-555 GADAFDFNLYP
+555 
-566 TGWRLNKNGYGQYG
+566 G
-580 DTAHSWVPLIGSSA
+580 DCSA
-594 KKTWRLNNV
+594 
-603 KATSNYWFNDN
+603 SF
-614 LDAGNPAVG
+614 
-623 IRCVKNYKVKK
+623 RCVKNYENF

>member
-97 AFLENTAYKR
+97 VFLENTAYKR

-428 LARLLTDWPAE
+428 LAHLLTDWPAQ

-451 TQITAR
+451 NDIP
-457 VFKSAEM
+457 VSSVKSLAS
-464 KAVTDDER
+464 AD
-472 FFAENPALSAQIQGI
+472 FENTPSLSMQIQGI
-487 CPYGWHIANFRDWY
+487 CPYGWHVANVQDFY
-501 DLAYAALEAS
+501 DMLCAAAAAKGVTPNPLSAMIGKWCVPDVLRSAEGWSAAPTRHAAADAFGFDFFPQGRRLFKSGYQYYAS
-511 RGDGTY
+511 RGEMFICHPGGLSSGVYQCWRINALTNNAADLTVSTTY
-517 PVREEMLTIAK
+517 NI
-528 LVATNANNVAPW
+528 
-540 LRTQEGWNSTPARAA
+540 
-555 GADAFDFNLYP
+555 
-566 TGWRLNKNGYGQYG
+566 G
-580 DTAHSWVPLIGSSA
+580 DCSA
-594 KKTWRLNNV
+594 
-603 KATSNYWFNDN
+603 SF
-614 LDAGNPAVG
+614 
-623 IRCVKNYKVKK
+623 RCVKNYENF

>member
-213 RTVIPVTQLRK
+213 RTVIPVTQLRE

-428 LARLLTDWPAE
+428 LARLLTDWPAQ

-451 TQITAR
+451 NDIP
-457 VFKSAEM
+457 VSSVKSLAS
-464 KAVTDDER
+464 AD
-472 FFAENPALSAQIQGI
+472 FENTPSLSMQIQGI
-487 CPYGWHIANFRDWY
+487 CPYGWHVANVQDFY
-501 DLAYAALEAS
+501 DMLCAAAAAKGVTPNPLSAMIGKWSVPDVLRSAEGWSAAPTRHAAADAFGFDFFPQGRRLFKSGYQYYAS
-511 RGDGTY
+511 RGEMFICHPGGLSSGVYQCWRINALTNNAADLTVSTTY
-517 PVREEMLTIAK
+517 NI
-528 LVATNANNVAPW
+528 
-540 LRTQEGWNSTPARAA
+540 
-555 GADAFDFNLYP
+555 
-566 TGWRLNKNGYGQYG
+566 G
-580 DTAHSWVPLIGSSA
+580 DCSA
-594 KKTWRLNNV
+594 
-603 KATSNYWFNDN
+603 SF
-614 LDAGNPAVG
+614 
-623 IRCVKNYKVKK
+623 RCVKNYENF

>member
-328 YATSTYTANGR
+328 YTTSTYTANGR

-392 VESGGKAQGEVEMS
+392 AESGGKAQGEVEMS

-428 LARLLTDWPAE
+428 LARLLTDWPAQ

-451 TQITAR
+451 NDIP
-457 VFKSAEM
+457 VSSVKSLAS
-464 KAVTDDER
+464 AD
-472 FFAENPALSAQIQGI
+472 FENTPSLSMQIQGI
-487 CPYGWHIANFRDWY
+487 CPYGWHVANVQDFY
-501 DLAYAALEAS
+501 DMLCAAAAAKGVTPNPLSAMIGKWSVPDVLRSAEGWSAAPTRHAAADAFGFDFFPQGRRLFKSGYQYYAS
-511 RGDGTY
+511 RGEMFICHPGGLSSGVYQCWRINALTNNAADLTVSTTY
-517 PVREEMLTIAK
+517 NI
-528 LVATNANNVAPW
+528 
-540 LRTQEGWNSTPARAA
+540 
-555 GADAFDFNLYP
+555 
-566 TGWRLNKNGYGQYG
+566 G
-580 DTAHSWVPLIGSSA
+580 DCSA
-594 KKTWRLNNV
+594 
-603 KATSNYWFNDN
+603 SF
-614 LDAGNPAVG
+614 
-623 IRCVKNYKVKK
+623 RCVKNYENF

>member
-224 DVYCYLYGSGVP
+224 DVYCFLYGSGVP

-428 LARLLTDWPAE
+428 LARLLTDWPAQ

-451 TQITAR
+451 NDIP
-457 VFKSAEM
+457 VSSVKSLAS
-464 KAVTDDER
+464 AD
-472 FFAENPALSAQIQGI
+472 FENTPSLSMQIQGI
-487 CPYGWHIANFRDWY
+487 CPYGWHVANVQDFY
-501 DLAYAALEAS
+501 DMLCAAAAAKGVTPNPLSAMIGKWSVPDVLRSAEGWSAAPTRHAAADAFGFDFFPQGRRLFKSGYQYYAS
-511 RGDGTY
+511 RGEMFICHPGGLSSGVYQCWRINALTNNAADLTVSTTY
-517 PVREEMLTIAK
+517 NI
-528 LVATNANNVAPW
+528 
-540 LRTQEGWNSTPARAA
+540 
-555 GADAFDFNLYP
+555 
-566 TGWRLNKNGYGQYG
+566 G
-580 DTAHSWVPLIGSSA
+580 DCSA
-594 KKTWRLNNV
+594 
-603 KATSNYWFNDN
+603 SF
-614 LDAGNPAVG
+614 
-623 IRCVKNYKVKK
+623 RCVKNYENF

>member
-97 AFLENTAYKR
+97 VFLENTAYKR

-140 ESLTFMAE
+140 ASLTFMAE

-428 LARLLTDWPAE
+428 LARLLTDWPAQ

-451 TQITAR
+451 NDIP
-457 VFKSAEM
+457 VSSVKSLAS
-464 KAVTDDER
+464 AD
-472 FFAENPALSAQIQGI
+472 FENTPSLSMQIQGI
-487 CPYGWHIANFRDWY
+487 CPYGWHVANVQDFY
-501 DLAYAALEAS
+501 DMLCAAAAAKGVTPNPLSAMIGKWSVPDVLRSAEGWSAAPTRHAAADAFGFDFFPQGRRLFKSGYQYYAS
-511 RGDGTY
+511 RGEMFICHPGGLSSGVYQCWRINALTNNAADLTVSTTY
-517 PVREEMLTIAK
+517 NI
-528 LVATNANNVAPW
+528 
-540 LRTQEGWNSTPARAA
+540 
-555 GADAFDFNLYP
+555 
-566 TGWRLNKNGYGQYG
+566 G
-580 DTAHSWVPLIGSSA
+580 DCSA
-594 KKTWRLNNV
+594 
-603 KATSNYWFNDN
+603 SF
-614 LDAGNPAVG
+614 
-623 IRCVKNYKVKK
+623 RCVKNYENF

>member
-22 TDDDLLSTATLI
+22 TDDDVLSTATLI

-451 TQITAR
+451 NDIP
-457 VFKSAEM
+457 VSSVKSLAS
-464 KAVTDDER
+464 AD
-472 FFAENPALSAQIQGI
+472 FENTPSLSMQIQGI
-487 CPYGWHIANFRDWY
+487 CPYGWHVANVQDFY
-501 DLAYAALEAS
+501 DMLCAAAAAKGVTPNPLSAMIGKWSVPDVLRSAEGWSAAPTRHAAADAFGFDFFPQGRRLFKSGYQYYAS
-511 RGDGTY
+511 RGEMFICHPGGLSSGVYQCWRINALTNNAADLTVSTTY
-517 PVREEMLTIAK
+517 NI
-528 LVATNANNVAPW
+528 
-540 LRTQEGWNSTPARAA
+540 
-555 GADAFDFNLYP
+555 
-566 TGWRLNKNGYGQYG
+566 G
-580 DTAHSWVPLIGSSA
+580 DCSA
-594 KKTWRLNNV
+594 
-603 KATSNYWFNDN
+603 SF
-614 LDAGNPAVG
+614 
-623 IRCVKNYKVKK
+623 RCVKNYENF

>member
-376 SNVSSYETV
+376 SNLSSYETV

-451 TQITAR
+451 NDIP
-457 VFKSAEM
+457 VSSVKSLAS
-464 KAVTDDER
+464 AD
-472 FFAENPALSAQIQGI
+472 FENTPSLSMQIQGI
-487 CPYGWHIANFRDWY
+487 CPYGWHVANVQDFY
-501 DLAYAALEAS
+501 DMLCAAAAAKGVTPNPLSAMIGKWSVPDVLRSAEGWSAAPMRHAAADAFGFDFFPQGRRLFKSGYQYYAS
-511 RGDGTY
+511 RGEMFICHPGGLSSGVYQCWRINALTNNAADLTVSTTY
-517 PVREEMLTIAK
+517 NI
-528 LVATNANNVAPW
+528 
-540 LRTQEGWNSTPARAA
+540 
-555 GADAFDFNLYP
+555 
-566 TGWRLNKNGYGQYG
+566 G
-580 DTAHSWVPLIGSSA
+580 DCSA
-594 KKTWRLNNV
+594 
-603 KATSNYWFNDN
+603 SF
-614 LDAGNPAVG
+614 
-623 IRCVKNYKVKK
+623 RCVKNYENF